1 MDVKKDIRFRV
12 YLSFTG
18 IVVLA
23 VAIIV
28 KALTIQVSEGESLR
42 AQAEKAHTKKETLY
56 PERGNIY
63 SEDGT
68 LLSSTIPQF
77 DLRVDFKAINKDT
90 FHFYLDTLSQCMADL
105 FKDVSADDYKRQMK
119 SAFNNGDRYW
129 LIKKNA
135 PYYQYQAV
143 RNFPILKKGKN
154 KGGFISEPRS
164 RRVNPYG
171 MLAYRTIGL
180 HRENSDNIGLE
191 RRYDSILCGK
201 EGTRII
207 RKTTG
212 ATWMPIEGSEVDPVN
227 GQDIVTTIDINIQDA
242 AEHALLDVL
251 TKNNCQY
258 GTAIVMEVKTGKIR
272 ALANLGRQADGS
284 YWEDFNY
291 ALIPTEPG
299 STFKLMSL
307 YSLLEDGY
315 VTINDNVNAQ
325 GGVAVFG
332 NQRVVDDHH
341 GLGVITI
348 KKAFAQSS
356 NVAFAKLINQYYHND
371 PMKYIHHL
379 QKLKLNVRTGI
390 DLTGERGPMI
400 KTTDSKS
407 WNKVTSLPWIGY
419 GYESL
424 ITPLHTCMVYNAVA
438 NNGKMM
444 KPYLV
449 SSIQEYGLPV
459 KEFKPTVL
467 VESIGKAST
476 IKQMQQAMR
485 AVVEEGTARGIQ
497 SPFYTA
503 AGKTGTAQVADKGIT
518 YADGVRQGSFVGYFP
533 YEKPEYTIAVVVRST
548 PHGAYYGAVVG
559 APVFKTIADKLY
571 ATRIGGWKAAPADS
585 LVKSKSVVAK
595 KSTVESLNTVMAALG
610 FSKVA
615 GTGWNGLAY
624 LQADSS
630 GKYGVQKIA
639 MVKNIMPDVSG
650 MGLRDALYILESSGL
665 QVTISGNGKVLSQSL
680 PAGNKIIKGQRIH
693 LQLG

>member
-1 MDVKKDIRFRV
+1 MDVKRDIRFRV

-18 IVVLA
+18 IVILA

-28 KALTIQVSEGESLR
+28 KALTIQVNEGESLR
-42 AQAEKAHTKKETLY
+42 AQAEKAHTKEEKLF

-90 FHFYLDTLSQCMADL
+90 FRQYVDTLATCMSRLFADA
-105 FKDVSADDYKRQMK
+105 SADDYRQQLKNAYKR
-119 SAFNNGDRYW
+119 GDRYW
-129 LIKKNA
+129 LLRKNA
-135 PYYQYQAV
+135 PYYEYQAV
-143 RNFPILKKGKN
+143 RNFPLLSKGKN
-154 KGGFISEPRS
+154 KGGFIAEPRS

-171 MLAYRTIGL
+171 MLAYRTVGL
-180 HRENSDNIGLE
+180 FRENADNIGLE
-191 RRYDSILCGK
+191 KKYDSVLCGK
-201 EGTRII
+201 QGRRII

-212 ATWMPIEGSEVDPVN
+212 GTWMPIEGSEVDPIN
-227 GQDIVTTIDINIQDA
+227 GQDIVTTLDINIQDIT
-242 AEHALLDVL
+242 EHALLDVL

-272 ALANLGRQADGS
+272 ALANLGRQSDGS

-291 ALIPTEPG
+291 AMIPTEPG

-332 NQRVVDDHH
+332 NQRVVDDHG
-341 GLGVITI
+341 GLGLISI

-356 NVAFAKLINQYYHND
+356 NVAFAKLVNQYYFND
-371 PMKYIHHL
+371 PMKYIRHL
-379 QKLKLNVRTGI
+379 QKLKLNIKTGI
-390 DLTGERGPMI
+390 DLTGERSPRI
-400 KTTDSKS
+400 KTTSSSD

-438 NNGKMM
+438 NNGRMM

-449 SSIQEYGLPV
+449 SAIREYGLNV

-467 VESIGKAST
+467 VDSIGKRST
-476 IKQMQQAMR
+476 VAQMQQAMR
-485 AVVEEGTARGIQ
+485 AVVEEGTARGIK
-497 SPFYTA
+497 SPYYTA
-503 AGKTGTAQVADKGIT
+503 AGKTGTAQVADKGIS

-533 YEKPEYTIAVVVRST
+533 YENPQYTIAVVVRST
-548 PHGAYYGAVVG
+548 PHGSYYGAVVG
-559 APVFKTIADKLY
+559 APVFKAIADKLY
-571 ATRIGGWKAAPADS
+571 AAHIGGWRVPADS
-585 LVKSKSVVAK
+585 LVKEKRIVAK
-595 KSTVESLNTVMAALG
+595 KAASENLVTVMRNMGMPAPAENWRG
-610 FSKVA
+610 I
-615 GTGWNGLAY
+615 AY
-624 LQADSS
+624 LQPDSS
-630 GKYGVQKIA
+630 GRYALRKVETSKSYV
-639 MVKNIMPDVSG
+639 PDVSG
-650 MGLRDALYILESSGL
+650 MGLRDALYILENTGL
-665 QVTISGNGKVLSQSL
+665 QVSVSGNGKVVTQSL
-680 PAGNKIIKGQRIH
+680 QAGNKVIKGQHIH
-693 LQLG
+693 IQLG

>member
-77 DLRVDFKAINKDT
+77 DLRIDFKAINKDT
-90 FHFYLDTLSQCMADL
+90 FQQYVDTLSQCMAGL
-105 FKDVSADDYKRQMK
+105 FKDASADDYKRQMK
-119 SAFNNGDRYW
+119 IAYKNQDRYW

-143 RNFPILKKGKN
+143 RTFPILNKGKN
-154 KGGFISEPRS
+154 KGGFISDPRS

-180 HRENSDNIGLE
+180 FRENAANIGLE
-191 RRYDSILCGK
+191 QRYDSILSGK

-207 RKTTG
+207 RKATG

-272 ALANLGRQADGS
+272 ALANLGRQTDGS
-284 YWEDFNY
+284 YWEDYNY
-291 ALIPTEPG
+291 AMMPTEPG

-315 VTINDNVNAQ
+315 ININSIVDAE
-325 GGVAVFG
+325 GGSKVFG

-341 GLGVITI
+341 GLGRITV

-356 NVAFAKLINQYYHND
+356 NVAFAKLVNQYYHDD
-371 PMKYIHHL
+371 PMKYIAHL
-379 QKLKLNVRTGI
+379 QKLKLDHRTGI
-390 DLTGERGPMI
+390 DLGGEGRPLI
-400 KTTDSKS
+400 KTTASKS

-424 ITPLHTCMVYNAVA
+424 ITPLHTLMVYNAVA
-438 NNGKMM
+438 NGGKMM

-459 KEFKPTVL
+459 KEFKPVVL

-476 IKQMQQAMR
+476 IQQMQQAMR

-503 AGKTGTAQVADKGIT
+503 AGKTGTAQVADKGIS

-533 YEKPEYTIAVVVRST
+533 YENPQYTIAVVVRST
-548 PHGAYYGAVVG
+548 PHGSYYGAVVG

-571 ATRIGGWKAAPADS
+571 ATRIGGWKAPADS
-585 LVKSKSVVAK
+585 LVKQRSVIAK
-595 KSTVESLNTVMAALG
+595 KSTVESLNTVMAVLG
-610 FSKVA
+610 MNHPATTS
-615 GTGWNGLAY
+615 WNGLAY
-624 LQADSS
+624 LQTDSS
-630 GKYGVQKIA
+630 GKYAVQKIA
-639 MVKNIMPDVSG
+639 TTKSIVPDVSG

-665 QVTISGNGKVLSQSL
+665 QVTITGNGKVMSQSL
-680 PAGNKIIKGQRIH
+680 PAGGKIIKGQKIH

>member
-1 MDVKKDIRFRV
+1 MDVKRDIRFRV

-18 IVVLA
+18 IVILA

-28 KALTIQVSEGESLR
+28 KALSIQLSEGEALR
-42 AQAEKAHTKKETLY
+42 AQAEKAHTRKETLL

-68 LLSSTIPQF
+68 LLSSTIPRF
-77 DLRVDFKAINKDT
+77 DLRADFKAINKDT
-90 FHFYLDTLSQCMADL
+90 FQRYVDTLAQCMAGL
-105 FKDVSADDYKRQMK
+105 FKNASADEYSRQLK
-119 SAFNNGDRYW
+119 AAFRNQDRYW
-129 LIKKNA
+129 LVGKNA
-135 PYYQYQAV
+135 PYYQYQAA
-143 RNFPILKKGKN
+143 RNFPIFNKGKN
-154 KGGFISEPRS
+154 KGGFIVEPHSIRD
-164 RRVNPYG
+164 NPYRI
-171 MLAYRTIGL
+171 LAYRTIGL
-180 HRENSDNIGLE
+180 WRAGAENVGLE
-191 RRYDSILCGK
+191 KKYNDVLSGK
-201 EGTRII
+201 QGTRIV

-227 GQDIVTTIDINIQDA
+227 GKDIVTTIDINIQDV
-242 AEHALLDVL
+242 AEHALMDVL

-272 ALANLGRQADGS
+272 ALANLGRQKDGT

-291 ALIPTEPG
+291 AMLPTEPG

-348 KKAFAQSS
+348 KKAFALSS
-356 NVAFAKLINQYYHND
+356 NVAFAKLVNQYYHSD
-371 PMKYIHHL
+371 PMKYIAHL
-379 QKLKLNVRTGI
+379 QKLQLNKKTGI
-390 DLTGERGPMI
+390 DLTGERNPLI
-400 KTTDSKS
+400 KTTKSVS

-438 NNGKMM
+438 NGGKLM

-449 SSIQEYGLPV
+449 SAIQEYGLTV
-459 KEFKPTVL
+459 QEFKPTVL
-467 VESIGKAST
+467 VESIGKPST

-485 AVVEEGTARGIQ
+485 AVVEEGTAKAIQ
-497 SPFYTA
+497 SPYYTA
-503 AGKTGTAQVADKGIT
+503 AGKTGTAQVADKGIS

-533 YEKPEYTIAVVVRST
+533 YESPQYTIAVVVRST
-548 PHGAYYGAVVG
+548 PHGSYYGAVVG
-559 APVFKTIADKLY
+559 APVFKIIADKLY
-571 ATRIGGWKAAPADS
+571 ATHIGGWKAPADS
-585 LVKSKSVVAK
+585 LVKQRSLVAK
-595 KSTVESLNTVMAALG
+595 KGTGESLSRVMTAMGLP
-610 FSKVA
+610 VPA
-615 GTGWNGLAY
+615 GISWSGIIGL
-624 LQADSS
+624 QPDSA
-630 GKYGVQKIA
+630 GKYTVRK
-639 MVKNIMPDVSG
+639 METVKDAVPDVSG
-650 MGLRDALYILESSGL
+650 MGLRDALYILENSGL
-665 QVTISGNGKVLSQSL
+665 HVSISGNGKVMSQSV
-680 PAGNKIIKGQRIH
+680 PAGSRIIKGQHIH

>member
-1 MDVKKDIRFRV
+1 MDVKRDIRFRV

-18 IVVLA
+18 IVLLA

-28 KALTIQVSEGESLR
+28 KAMMIQVSEGKTLR
-42 AQAEKAHTKKETLY
+42 AQAEKAHTKKETLL

-90 FHFYLDTLSQCMADL
+90 FKFYLDTLSQCMAKL
-105 FKDVSADDYKRQMK
+105 FGENSADNYKRQLK
-119 SAFNNGDRYW
+119 GAFQNQERYW

-143 RNFPILKKGKN
+143 RNFPLFSKGKN
-154 KGGFISEPRS
+154 KGGFIAEPRS
-164 RRVNPYG
+164 KRVNPYG

-180 HRENSDNIGLE
+180 WRENADNIGLE
-191 RRYDSILCGK
+191 KRYDSVLCGK

-207 RKTTG
+207 RKVTG
-212 ATWMPIEGSEVDPVN
+212 GTWMPIEGSEVDPVN
-227 GQDIVTTIDINIQDA
+227 GRDIVTTIDINIQDA

-291 ALIPTEPG
+291 AMIPTEPG

-341 GLGVITI
+341 GLGVISI
-348 KKAFAQSS
+348 KKAFALSS
-356 NVAFAKLINQYYHND
+356 NVAFAKLVNQYYHND
-371 PMKYIHHL
+371 PMKYIGHL
-379 QKLKLNVRTGI
+379 QHLQLNKRTGI
-390 DLTGERGPMI
+390 DLAGERGPTI
-400 KTTDSKS
+400 KTTKSRS

-449 SSIQEYGLPV
+449 SAIQEYGLPV
-459 KEFKPTVL
+459 QEFKPTVL
-467 VESIGKAST
+467 VESIGKPST
-476 IKQMQQAMR
+476 IRQMQQAMR
-485 AVVEEGTARGIQ
+485 AVVEEGTAKGIK
-497 SPFYTA
+497 SPYYTA

-518 YADGVRQGSFVGYFP
+518 YTDGVRQGSFVGYFP
-533 YEKPEYTIAVVVRST
+533 YENPQYTITVVVRST

-571 ATRIGGWKAAPADS
+571 ASHIGGWKAQADS
-585 LVKSKSVVAK
+585 LAKQMKLVAK
-595 KSTVESLNTVMAALG
+595 KSTGDHLNTAMAALG
-610 FSKVA
+610 FAAPAV
-615 GTGWNGLAY
+615 TGWNGIVN
-624 LQADSS
+624 LQPDSS
-630 GKYGVQKIA
+630 GRYSLRKTA
-639 MVKNIMPDVSG
+639 TVKEIVPDVSG
-650 MGLRDALYILESSGL
+650 MGLRDALFLLESSGL
-665 QVTISGNGKVLSQSL
+665 QVSTSGNGKVVSQSL
-680 PAGNKIIKGQRIH
+680 PAGNRIVKGQKIH
-693 LQLG
+693 IQLG

>member
-1 MDVKKDIRFRV
+1 MNVKRDIRFRV

-28 KALTIQVSEGESLR
+28 KALSIQVSEGEALR
-42 AQAEKAHTKKETLY
+42 AQAEKAHTKKETLL

-77 DLRVDFKAINKDT
+77 DLRVDFKAIKE
-90 FHFYLDTLSQCMADL
+90 DTLRRYVDTLAQCLSSL
-105 FKDVSADDYKRQMK
+105 FQDASASDYEKQLRT
-119 SAFNNGDRYW
+119 AFRNKERYW
-129 LIKKNA
+129 LIRKNA

-143 RNFPILKKGKN
+143 RNFPIFNKGKN
-154 KGGFISEPRS
+154 KGGFIAEPRS
-164 RRVNPYG
+164 KRINPYG

-180 HRENSDNIGLE
+180 WRENAENIGLE
-191 RRYDSILCGK
+191 KKYDSILCGK

-227 GQDIVTTIDINIQDA
+227 GKDIITTIDINIQDA
-242 AEHALLDVL
+242 TEHALLDVL
-251 TKNNCQY
+251 SKNNCQY

-291 ALIPTEPG
+291 AMIPTEPG

-307 YSLLEDGY
+307 YALLEDGY

-341 GLGVITI
+341 GLGVISI

-356 NVAFAKLINQYYHND
+356 NVAFAKLVNQYYRND
-371 PMKYIHHL
+371 PMKYIGHL
-379 QKLKLNVRTGI
+379 QFLRLNRKTGI
-390 DLTGERGPMI
+390 DLTGERGPTI
-400 KTTDSKS
+400 KTTQSKS

-449 SSIQEYGLPV
+449 SAIQEYGMPV
-459 KEFKPTVL
+459 QEFKPTVL
-467 VESIGKAST
+467 VERIGKPST
-476 IKQMQQAMR
+476 IRQMQEAMR
-485 AVVEEGTARGIQ
+485 AVVEEGTAKSIK
-497 SPFYTA
+497 SPYYTA
-503 AGKTGTAQVADKGIT
+503 AGKTGTAQVADKGIS

-533 YEKPEYTIAVVVRST
+533 YENPQYTIAVVVRST
-548 PHGAYYGAVVG
+548 PHGPYYGAVVG

-571 ATRIGGWKAAPADS
+571 ASHIGGWKAPADS
-585 LVKSKSVVAK
+585 LVKQRQVVAK
-595 KSTVESLNTVMAALG
+595 KATGESLNRVMSVLGLSRPAAA
-610 FSKVA
+610 S
-615 GTGWNGLAY
+615 WNGIAL
-624 LQADSS
+624 LQSDSS
-630 GKYGVQKIA
+630 GRYTVRKVA
-639 MVKNIMPDVSG
+639 TARNTVPDVNG
-650 MGLRDALYILESSGL
+650 MGLRDALFILENSGM
-665 QVTISGNGKVLSQSL
+665 QVSISGNGKVISQSV
-680 PAGNKIIKGQRIH
+680 PAGNRIVKGQHIH
-693 LQLG
+693 IQLG

>member
-1 MDVKKDIRFRV
+1 MNVKRDIRFRV

-18 IVVLA
+18 IVILA

-28 KALTIQVSEGESLR
+28 KALAIQVNEGETLR
-42 AQAEKAHTKKETLY
+42 AQAEKAHTKKETLL

-90 FHFYLDTLSQCMADL
+90 FKHYVDTLSQCMAGL
-105 FKDVSADDYKRQMK
+105 FKDASADEYKRQLK
-119 SAFNNGDRYW
+119 AAFRNGDRYW
-129 LIKKNA
+129 LVRKNA

-143 RNFPILKKGKN
+143 RNFPIFNKGKN
-154 KGGFISEPRS
+154 KGGFIAEPRS
-164 RRVNPYG
+164 KRVNPYG

-180 HRENSDNIGLE
+180 WRENAANIGLE
-191 RRYDSILCGK
+191 QKYDSVLCGK

-212 ATWMPIEGSEVDPVN
+212 NTWMPIEGSEVDPVN
-227 GQDIVTTIDINIQDA
+227 GKDIVTTIDINIQDI

-251 TKNNCQY
+251 TKYNCEY
-258 GTAIVMEVKTGKIR
+258 GTVIVMEVKTGKIK

-291 ALIPTEPG
+291 AMIPTEPG

-307 YSLLEDGY
+307 YALLEDGY

-332 NQRVVDDHH
+332 RQRVVDDHH

-348 KKAFAQSS
+348 KKAFALSS
-356 NVAFAKLINQYYHND
+356 NVAFAKLVNQYYHND
-371 PMKYIHHL
+371 PMKYIAHL
-379 QKLKLNVRTGI
+379 QKLQLNKRTGI
-390 DLTGERGPMI
+390 DLTGERRPMI
-400 KTTDSKS
+400 KTTESKS

-438 NNGKMM
+438 NNGKLM

-449 SSIQEYGLPV
+449 SAIKEYGLPV
-459 KEFKPTVL
+459 QEFQPTVL
-467 VESIGKAST
+467 VENIGKSST

-485 AVVEEGTARGIQ
+485 AVVEEGTAKAIK
-497 SPFYTA
+497 SPYYTA
-503 AGKTGTAQVADKGIT
+503 AGKTGTAQVADKGIS

-533 YEKPEYTIAVVVRST
+533 YENPQYTIAVVVRST

-571 ATRIGGWKAAPADS
+571 AAHVGGWKAPADS
-585 LVKSKSVVAK
+585 LMKQKVIVAK
-595 KSTVESLNTVMAALG
+595 KSTGESLAEVMSVLGLNTPANTA
-610 FSKVA
+610 
-615 GTGWNGLAY
+615 WNGIAY
-624 LQADSS
+624 LQADSN
-630 GKYGVQKIA
+630 GKYIVRKA
-639 MVKNIMPDVSG
+639 AVAKNAVPDVSG
-650 MGLRDALYILESSGL
+650 MGLRDALYILESYGL
-665 QVTISGNGKVLSQSL
+665 QVTVSGNGKVQAQSI
-680 PAGNKIIKGQRIH
+680 PAGSGIIKGQRIH

>member
-28 KALTIQVSEGESLR
+28 KAFAIQVNEGASLR

-90 FHFYLDTLSQCMADL
+90 FQYYVDTLSQCMAGL
-105 FKDVSADDYKRQMK
+105 FKDASPDDYKRQMR
-119 SAFNNGDRYW
+119 SAFKNGDRYW
-129 LIKKNA
+129 LIRRNA

-143 RNFPILKKGKN
+143 RNFPIFKKGKN
-154 KGGFISEPRS
+154 RGGFIAEPRS
-164 RRVNPYG
+164 KRVNPYG

-180 HRENSDNIGLE
+180 WRENAANIGLE
-191 RRYDSILCGK
+191 QKYDSILCGK

-242 AEHALLDVL
+242 TEHALLDVL

-272 ALANLGRQADGS
+272 ALANLGRQANGG

-291 ALIPTEPG
+291 ALLPTEPG

-356 NVAFAKLINQYYHND
+356 NVAFAKLINQYYHDD

-379 QKLKLNVRTGI
+379 QKLKLNIKTGI
-390 DLTGERGPMI
+390 DLSGERRPMI

-438 NNGKMM
+438 NGGKMM

-449 SSIQEYGLPV
+449 SSVQEYGMPV
-459 KEFKPTVL
+459 KEFKPVVL
-467 VESIGKAST
+467 EESIGKPST

-497 SPFYTA
+497 SPYYTA
-503 AGKTGTAQVADKGIT
+503 AGKTGTAQVADKGIS

-533 YEKPEYTIAVVVRST
+533 YENPQYTIAVVVRST

-559 APVFKTIADKLY
+559 APVFKAIADKLY
-571 ATRIGGWKAAPADS
+571 ATRIGGWKAPADS
-585 LVKSKSVVAK
+585 LVKTRRMVAK
-595 KSTVESLNTVMAALG
+595 KSTVESLNTVMTALG
-610 FSKVA
+610 FAKPASS
-615 GTGWNGLAY
+615 TWNGLAF
-624 LQADSS
+624 LQTDSS
-630 GKYGVQKIA
+630 GKYAVQKITTTKN
-639 MVKNIMPDVSG
+639 MVPDVSG
-650 MGLRDALYILESSGL
+650 MGLRDALYILETSGL
-665 QVTISGNGKVLSQSL
+665 HVTITGNGKVVSQSL
-680 PAGNKIIKGQRIH
+680 PAGNRIIKGQRIH

>member
-28 KALTIQVSEGESLR
+28 KAFAIQVNEGKSLR
-42 AQAEKAHTKKETLY
+42 AQAEKAHTKKEILY

-90 FHFYLDTLSQCMADL
+90 FQRYVDTLSQCLAGL
-105 FKDVSADDYKRQMK
+105 FKDASADDYKRQMK
-119 SAFNNGDRYW
+119 AAFRNGDRYW

-143 RNFPILKKGKN
+143 RNFPILVKGKN

-164 RRVNPYG
+164 KRVNPYG

-180 HRENSDNIGLE
+180 WRENSQSIGLE
-191 RRYDSILCGK
+191 QKYDSILCGK

-227 GQDIVTTIDINIQDA
+227 GEDIVTTIDINIQDA
-242 AEHALLDVL
+242 TEHALLDVL
-251 TKNNCQY
+251 TKNKCQY

-272 ALANLGRQADGS
+272 ALANLGRQPDGS

-291 ALIPTEPG
+291 AMIPTEPG

-307 YSLLEDGY
+307 YALLEDGY
-315 VTINDNVNAQ
+315 VTINSIVNDE
-325 GGVAVFG
+325 GGSKAFG

-341 GLGVITI
+341 GVGNQTV
-348 KKAFAQSS
+348 KMAFAHSS
-356 NVAFAKLINQYYHND
+356 NVAFAKLVNQYYQSD
-371 PMKYIHHL
+371 PMKYIHRL
-379 QKLKLNVRTGI
+379 QSLKLNTKTGI
-390 DLTGERGPMI
+390 DLSGERKPLI
-400 KTTDSKS
+400 KTTASKS
-407 WNKVTSLPWIGY
+407 WNRVTSLPWIGY

-438 NNGKMM
+438 NGGKMM

-449 SSIQEYGLPV
+449 SSIQEYGMPV
-459 KEFKPTVL
+459 VEFKPTVL
-467 VESIGKAST
+467 VESIGKPST
-476 IKQMQQAMR
+476 IKQMQEAMH
-485 AVVEEGTARGIQ
+485 AVVEEGTAKGIK
-497 SPFYTA
+497 SPFYNA
-503 AGKTGTAQVADKGIT
+503 AGKTGTAQVADKGIS

-533 YEKPEYTIAVVVRST
+533 YENPQYTIAVVVRST

-559 APVFKTIADKLY
+559 APVFKAIADKLY
-571 ATRIGGWKAAPADS
+571 ATRIGGWKAPADS
-585 LVKSKSVVAK
+585 LVKQRTIVAK
-595 KSTVESLNTVMAALG
+595 KGTVESLNQVMAVLG
-610 FSKVA
+610 LAKTPNTS
-615 GTGWNGLAY
+615 WNGLAF
-624 LQADSS
+624 LQIDSS
-630 GKYGVQKIA
+630 GKYSVQKITTA
-639 MVKNIMPDVSG
+639 KSTVPDVSG

-665 QVTISGNGKVLSQSL
+665 QVTITGNGKVLSQSL
-680 PAGNKIIKGQRIH
+680 PAGNKIIKGQKIH

>member
-28 KALTIQVSEGESLR
+28 KALAIQVSEGESLR

-90 FHFYLDTLSQCMADL
+90 FQYYIDTLSQCMAGL
-105 FKDVSADDYKRQMK
+105 FKDASADDYKRQMR
-119 SAFNNGDRYW
+119 SAFKNGDRYW
-129 LIKKNA
+129 LIRKNA

-143 RNFPILKKGKN
+143 RNFPIFKKGKN
-154 KGGFISEPRS
+154 RGGFISEPRS
-164 RRVNPYG
+164 KRVNPYG

-180 HRENSDNIGLE
+180 WRENAANIGLE
-191 RRYDSILCGK
+191 QRYDSVLCGK

-242 AEHALLDVL
+242 TEHALLDVL

-272 ALANLGRQADGS
+272 ALANLGRQANGG

-291 ALIPTEPG
+291 ALLPTEPG

-356 NVAFAKLINQYYHND
+356 NVAFAKLINQYYHDD

-379 QKLKLNVRTGI
+379 QKLKLNIKTGI
-390 DLTGERGPMI
+390 DLSGERRPMI
-400 KTTDSKS
+400 KTTASKS

-449 SSIQEYGLPV
+449 SSVQEYGMPV
-459 KEFKPTVL
+459 KEFTPVVL
-467 VESIGKAST
+467 EESIGKPAT

-497 SPFYTA
+497 SPYYTA
-503 AGKTGTAQVADKGIT
+503 AGKTGTAQVADKGIS

-533 YEKPEYTIAVVVRST
+533 YENPQYTIAVVVRST

-559 APVFKTIADKLY
+559 APVFKAIADKLY
-571 ATRIGGWKAAPADS
+571 ATRIGGWRAPADS
-585 LVKSKSVVAK
+585 LVKTRQVVAK

-610 FSKVA
+610 FTKPAAS
-615 GTGWNGLAY
+615 TWNGLAF
-624 LQADSS
+624 LQTDSS
-630 GKYGVQKIA
+630 GRYAVQKIA
-639 MVKNIMPDVSG
+639 TVKNMVPDVSG

-665 QVTISGNGKVLSQSL
+665 HVTITGNGKVLSQSL
-680 PAGNKIIKGQRIH
+680 PAGNRIIKGQHIH

>member
-1 MDVKKDIRFRV
+1 MDVKRDIRFRV

-28 KALTIQVSEGESLR
+28 KALLIQVKEGDELR
-42 AQAEKAHTKKETLY
+42 AQAEEAHTRKETLH

-90 FHFYLDTLSQCMADL
+90 FKHYVDTLAVCMAGL
-105 FKDVSADDYKRQMK
+105 FQDASAEDYKRQLK
-119 SAFNNGDRYW
+119 SAFNNKDRYW
-129 LIKKNA
+129 LIRKNA
-135 PYYQYQAV
+135 AYYQYQAV
-143 RNFPILKKGKN
+143 RNFPVFNKGKN
-154 KGGFISEPRS
+154 KGGFIAEPRS

-171 MLAYRTIGL
+171 ILAYRTIGL
-180 HRENSDNIGLE
+180 WRENADNIGLE
-191 RRYDSILCGK
+191 KKYDSVLCGK
-201 EGTRII
+201 AGTRII
-207 RKTTG
+207 RKVTG
-212 ATWMPIEGSEVDPVN
+212 GTWMPIEGSEVDPVN
-227 GQDIVTTIDINIQDA
+227 GKDIVTTIDINIQDA
-242 AEHALLDVL
+242 AEHALMEVL

-291 ALIPTEPG
+291 AMLPTEPG

-341 GLGVITI
+341 GLGVISI
-348 KKAFAQSS
+348 KKAFAMSS
-356 NVAFAKLINQYYHND
+356 NVAFAKLVNQYYHND
-371 PMKYIHHL
+371 PMKFIGHL
-379 QKLKLNVRTGI
+379 QKLQLNKRTGI

-400 KTTDSKS
+400 KTTQSKS
-407 WNKVTSLPWIGY
+407 WNRVTSLPWIGY

-438 NNGKMM
+438 NNGKLM

-449 SSIQEYGLPV
+449 SAIQEYGLPV
-459 KEFKPTVL
+459 QEFKPTVL
-467 VESIGKAST
+467 VESIGKPST
-476 IKQMQQAMR
+476 ISQMQQAMR
-485 AVVEEGTARGIQ
+485 AVVEEGTAKGIK
-497 SPFYTA
+497 SPYYTA
-503 AGKTGTAQVADKGIT
+503 AGKTGTAQVADKGIS

-533 YEKPEYTIAVVVRST
+533 YENPQYTIAVVVRST
-548 PHGAYYGAVVG
+548 PHGSYYGAVVG
-559 APVFKTIADKLY
+559 APVFKIIADKLY
-571 ATRIGGWKAAPADS
+571 ASHIGGWKAPADS
-585 LVKSKSVVAK
+585 LIRQRSVIAK
-595 KSTVESLNTVMAALG
+595 KSTGNNLNEVMAVLG
-610 FSKVA
+610 LNVPSLGA
-615 GTGWNGLAY
+615 WNGVVN
-624 LQADSS
+624 LQSDSS
-630 GKYGVQKIA
+630 GKYALRKVETMKN
-639 MVKNIMPDVSG
+639 MVPDVNG
-650 MGLRDALYILESSGL
+650 MGLRDALYILENTGM
-665 QVTISGNGKVLSQSL
+665 QVTISGNGKVVSQSV
-680 PAGNKIIKGQRIH
+680 PAGNRVIKGQRIH
-693 LQLG
+693 IQLG